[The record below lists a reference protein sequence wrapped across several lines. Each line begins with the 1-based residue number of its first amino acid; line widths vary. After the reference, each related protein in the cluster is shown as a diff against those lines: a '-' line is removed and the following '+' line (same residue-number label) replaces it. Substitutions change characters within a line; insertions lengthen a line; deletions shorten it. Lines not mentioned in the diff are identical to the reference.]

1 MNIHLATA
9 IRVSGLGAA
18 AAAVALAPAE
28 REWNARAAASY
39 LDERQGWWM
48 TWPTAARDHETSCVS
63 CHTALPYALAR
74 PALRAPLHETQL
86 SPTERQMLDNIARRV
101 RMWKDVE
108 PFYDDQSRGLP
119 KTSESRGTES
129 VLNALILARYD
140 AASGTLGA
148 DTRTALSNMWALQFT
163 AGTLKGSWAWLNFRY
178 APWESD
184 ESQYWGTTLAAI
196 AAGTA
201 PGYQSAPELRERL
214 TMLREF
220 LGRTFDTQP
229 LHNRAFVLWA
239 QARLNGIISEEQ
251 RQATLREL
259 FAKQQPDGGWN
270 LASLAAW
277 TPRRDRTPFET
288 RSDGY
293 ATGVIAYVLQQ
304 AGVARTDEHVA
315 NALAWLAA
323 NQDATAGTWT
333 SYSLNRSR
341 DRTSDVG
348 RFMSDA
354 ATAYAS
360 LALSP

>member
-1 MNIHLATA
+1 MMKITLATA
-9 IRVSGLGAA
+9 VLGFGLAVAVS
-18 AAAVALAPAE
+18 ALAPAE
-28 REWNARAAASY
+28 REWNAPAAAAY
-39 LDERQGWWM
+39 LDGRQGWWM
-48 TWPTAARDHETSCVS
+48 TWPTAARDRETSCVS

-74 PALRAPLHETQL
+74 PALRAPLGETQL
-86 SPTERQMLDNIARRV
+86 STTERKMLDNIIRRV

-148 DTRTALSNMWALQFT
+148 DTRAALANMWALQFT
-163 AGTLKGSWAWLNFRY
+163 AGTMKGSWAWLNFRN

-184 ESQYWGTTLAAI
+184 ESHYWGTTLAAI

-201 PGYQSAPELRERL
+201 PGYQSAPELEERL

-220 LGRTFDTQP
+220 LSRTFDTQP

-239 QARLNGIISEEQ
+239 QARLNGIITEDQ

-259 FAKQQPDGGWN
+259 FGSQQADGGWN

-277 TPRRDRTPFET
+277 TPRRDKTPFET
-288 RSDGY
+288 KSDGY

-304 AGVARTDEHVA
+304 AGVPRTDEHVA
-315 NALAWLAA
+315 NALAWLTA
-323 NQDATAGTWT
+323 NQGATAGAWT

-341 DRTSDVG
+341 DLTSDVG

-354 ATAYAS
+354 ATAYAV
-360 LALSP
+360 LALSM

>member
-1 MNIHLATA
+1 MKITLVTA
-9 IRVSGLGAA
+9 ILASGLWT
-18 AAAVALAPAE
+18 AVTITALARAE
-28 REWNARAAASY
+28 GGWNARAAATY

-48 TWPTAARDHETSCVS
+48 TWPTAARDLETSCVS

-74 PALRAPLHETQL
+74 PALRAPLGETQL
-86 SPTERQMLDNIARRV
+86 STTERKMLDNITRRV
-101 RMWKDVE
+101 RMWKDVG

-148 DTRTALSNMWALQFT
+148 DTRTALANMWALQFT
-163 AGTLKGSWAWLNFRY
+163 AGTMKGSWAWLNFRN

-201 PGYQSAPELRERL
+201 PGYQSAPELTERL

-220 LGRTFDTQP
+220 LARTFDTQP
-229 LHNRAFVLWA
+229 LHNRVFVLWA
-239 QARLNGIISEEQ
+239 QARLNGIITEEQ

-259 FAKQQPDGGWN
+259 LTRQQADGGWS

-277 TPRRDRTPFET
+277 TPRRDKTPFET
-288 RSDGY
+288 TSDGY
-293 ATGVIAYVLQQ
+293 ATGAIAYALQQ
-304 AGVARTDEHVA
+304 AGVARADAPVA
-315 NALAWLAA
+315 KALAWLTA
-323 NQDATAGTWT
+323 NQDTNAGTWT

-341 DRTSDVG
+341 DLTSDVG

-354 ATAYAS
+354 ATAYAI